1 MKSFIIFLI
10 SLFFSASLF
19 SQDCK
24 DYWNQCGV
32 TPSGVNYYSLIPES
46 CFSNLLA
53 TDESFEVPIELI
65 QSRDYKMSLGSTFDY
80 KVHVKLLDKTT
91 GALVYDNT
99 LNDTVQVFEFQ
110 MFDNRNVR
118 AIVSLPHEHG
128 KKVLGG
134 LTEKPKRYCVGIKI
148 ESMITRK

>member
-1 MKSFIIFLI
+1 MKSFLLFVFSLLI
-10 SLFFSASLF
+10 SASLF

-24 DYWNQCGV
+24 DYWNQCG
-32 TPSGVNYYSLIPES
+32 TIPPGPNYYSLVPES

-53 TDESFEVPIELI
+53 TDESFEVDIDLI
-65 QSRDYKMSLGSTFDY
+65 QNRDYRMSLGSTYDY
-80 KVHVKLLDKTT
+80 KVHVTFLDKNT

-99 LNDTVQVFEFQ
+99 KNDTVQIFEFQ
-110 MFDNRNVR
+110 MFDNRKVQ
-118 AIVSLPHEHG
+118 AIVSLPHVRG

-134 LTEKPKRYCVGIKI
+134 LTEKPKRYCVGVKI

>member
-1 MKSFIIFLI
+1 MKFFKTVVIIV
-10 SLFFSASLF
+10 LFHATTY

-24 DYWNQCGV
+24 DYWTKCG
-32 TPSGVNYYSLIPES
+32 SSQGINYYSLVPES

-53 TDESFEVPIELI
+53 TDESFEIPIELI
-65 QSRDYKMSLGSTFDY
+65 QSRDYRMSLCSTFEY
-80 KVHVKLLDKTT
+80 KVHVKFLDKNT
-91 GALVYDNT
+91 GVLVYDNT

-110 MFDNRNVR
+110 MFDNRMVR
-118 AIVSLPHEHG
+118 AIVSLPNTHG
-128 KKVLGG
+128 KRVLGG